1 MTKRRDQSPPG
12 SSGNGNGVTGPGGDS
27 IGRDDAADYIRG
39 IVSPL
44 IHVALDNN
52 LEVVAY
58 LLKLAT
64 EEAGLKS
71 SVIDVGR
78 RTHRDPSA

>member
-1 MTKRRDQSPPG
+1 MNKRRGKSPIG
-12 SSGNGNGVTGPGGDS
+12 SSGNGKGVAGSGDDGV
-27 IGRDDAADYIRG
+27 GRDDAADYIRG

-44 IHVALDNN
+44 IHVALDND

-64 EEAGLKS
+64 EEAGLRS